1 LGSSEPA
8 RFADATVA
16 RFLEDLAADRPAPSG
31 GAAGALACAFAAALV
46 EMAASLTA
54 PEARLPVAAVRERA
68 AAIRSAATRLADDDA
83 AAYAQVIA
91 AWRAPRDDA
100 GRDERVAGALSRAA
114 DVPLAIAE
122 RAAEVAELAAAVARD
137 GNPNLRGDALT
148 GALLAEAAA
157 LAAARLVEINLASV
171 PGEAR
176 VQRGRDLARRALAAR
191 QRALAAD
198 PAPARSRAPE

>member
-8 RFADATVA
+8 RFGEATIA

-31 GAAGALACAFAAALV
+31 GAAAALACAFAAALV
-46 EMAASLTA
+46 EMGAALTA
-54 PEARLPVAAVRERA
+54 PGGRLAVAAVRERA
-68 AAIRSAATRLADDDA
+68 AVVRSAATRLADDDA

-91 AWRAPRDDA
+91 AWRAPPDDA

-114 DVPLAIAE
+114 DVPLAIAD
-122 RAAEVAELAAAVARD
+122 RAADTADLAAAVVHD

-157 LAAARLVEINLASV
+157 RAAARLVEINLASV
-171 PGEAR
+171 PGDAR
-176 VQRGRDLARRALAAR
+176 VERARDLARRAHAAR
-191 QRALAAD
+191 ERALAVD